1 MSDTWIGAIAGLVGV
16 VVGGGIGLGGNVLQR
31 RWHLKDR
38 EEEARQTRRDEVRA
52 RMDAKAQAILEL
64 LAGLDSL
71 LSQHVVISHT
81 TLWPDDETRQAAR
94 SILTSISI
102 ESGYLTQPL
111 RGHVRVV
118 VNLLP
123 DVERLAGERW
133 VDASA
138 RSVAYSAT
146 RWARRNL
153 ERYIRGEP
161 VLSERGEP
169 IDGYVAAWD
178 DLQEMIMHQ
187 IDETDVIGDGEKA

>member
-1 MSDTWIGAIAGLVGV
+1 V
-16 VVGGGIGLGGNVLQR
+16 VVGGGIGLGGNILQR

-38 EEEARQTRRDEVRA
+38 EEEAQQIRRDEVRA
-52 RMDAKAQAILEL
+52 RMDDKAQAILEL
-64 LAGLDSL
+64 LANLDAI
-71 LSQHVVISHT
+71 LSRHIVISHT
-81 TLWPDDETRQAAR
+81 TLWPDDESRQAAR

-138 RSVAYSAT
+138 RSVAYSAI

-161 VLSERGEP
+161 LPSERGEP

-178 DLQEMIMHQ
+178 DLQEMILHQ
-187 IDETDVIGDGEKA
+187 IEETDAAADREKT